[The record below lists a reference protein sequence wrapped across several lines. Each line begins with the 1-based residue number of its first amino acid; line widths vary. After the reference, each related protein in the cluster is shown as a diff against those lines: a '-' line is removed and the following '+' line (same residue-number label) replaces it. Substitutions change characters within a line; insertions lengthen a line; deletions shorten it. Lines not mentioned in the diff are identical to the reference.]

1 MLFPDTGKWGIVYFS
16 AIQYSGGM
24 VDTVADLETQ
34 LTAVRAAIAKVLTG
48 NQSYTM
54 DNDTFNR
61 PNLKTLYDQEK
72 SLISRINNMTD
83 GSSTLAHF

>member
-1 MLFPDTGKWGIVYFS
+1 MLFPDTGKWGIVYFL

-24 VDTVADLETQ
+24 ADTVADLETQ
-34 LTAVRAAIAKVLTG
+34 LAAVRAAITRVLTG

-54 DNDTFNR
+54 GEDTFNR
-61 PNLKTLYDQEK
+61 PSLKTLYDQEK
-72 SLISRINNMTD
+72 SLIGRINAMTD